1 MHPIGPR
8 HLTRLLLPF
17 ALGVSLGC
25 HGNGP
30 TAPPPLCQV
39 TTPPGISFTSVPPA
53 GSSAAVMGNVS
64 FTTPPCS
71 ADNYRVALFILVP
84 PFSPTTYICK
94 PTQTQPLTTIGNDGS
109 WSAQYVSGGLD
120 SEATQFRA
128 FLVTPGFTWPCFT
141 PTLPSVNGTSVL
153 AVAKASR

>member
-1 MHPIGPR
+1 
-8 HLTRLLLPF
+8 
-17 ALGVSLGC
+17 
-25 HGNGP
+25 
-30 TAPPPLCQV
+30 
-39 TTPPGISFTSVPPA
+39 
-53 GSSAAVMGNVS
+53 MGNVS
-64 FTTPPCS
+64 FTTTPCS